1 MPTKPRSNVDP
12 EHVTASSNRRE
23 FLCDA
28 SIAGAGLAISP
39 WLAGV
44 SPNANAAEQ
53 NSGNLLVHT
62 TSPLNS
68 EPRLDVL
75 TKSWITPIESFYVRS
90 HAPNPNIDPAA
101 FRLTIEGLVDKPL
114 SISLAELNGSFGET
128 SVVATLTCAGNRRS
142 EHSLIKPVGGV
153 PWQAGAIGNARWS
166 GVRLSD
172 VLKKAGLKEN
182 AKHVWFEGLDEI
194 PKGGGI
200 IPFGASIP
208 VSKALADSEAIPGAL
223 LTTKMNDQPL
233 TPDHGAP
240 LRGVVPGYVGARSV
254 KWLGKI
260 VVSDRPSP
268 NHYLAT
274 AYKLVRA
281 GTPVEWAESGPI
293 YRFPLNSVICTP
305 APNAKVSAGNV
316 AVAGYALPS
325 GQPGTTIAKVQ
336 VSADGGRSW
345 TTAKITSPLREN
357 CWVLWKADVKVSS
370 AASELIVRA
379 IDSRGDV
386 QPENVDWNMKG
397 YLFNGWYHVPVD
409 VG

>member
-1 MPTKPRSNVDP
+1 MTRNARQETVENAAAAES
-12 EHVTASSNRRE
+12 RRT
-23 FLCDA
+23 FLYRT
-28 SIAGAGLAISP
+28 SLSGAGLALSP
-39 WLAGV
+39 WLSAPRTAV
-44 SPNANAAEQ
+44 AAETGSDAQ
-53 NSGNLLVHT
+53 IVHT
-62 TSPLNS
+62 QSPRNS
-68 EPRLDVL
+68 EPKLDAL
-75 TKSWITPIESFYVRS
+75 IQSWITPVESFYVRS
-90 HAPNPNIDPAA
+90 HAPNPKIDTAL
-101 FRLTIEGLVDKPL
+101 FRLTVEGLVDKPL
-114 SISLAELNGSFGET
+114 SLSLAELNSTFESS
-128 SVVATLTCAGNRRS
+128 SVVTTMTCAGNRRN
-142 EHSLIKPVGGV
+142 EHGLVKPVGGV
-153 PWQAGAIGNARWS
+153 QWKAGAIGNARWS

-233 TPDHGAP
+233 TADHGAP

-274 AYKLVRA
+274 AYKLVTE

-293 YRFPLNSVICTP
+293 YRFPLNSVICAP
-305 APNAKVSAGNV
+305 APNAKITAGKV
-316 AVAGYALPS
+316 PVAGYALPS
-325 GQPGTTIAKVQ
+325 GQPGTSISRVD
-336 VSADGGRSW
+336 VSADEGRSW

-357 CWVLWKADVKVSS
+357 CWVLWKTDIKVSS
-370 AASELIVRA
+370 SASELIVRA
-379 IDSRGDV
+379 IDSRGHV

-397 YLFNGWYHVPVD
+397 YLFNGWYHVPID
-409 VG
+409 AD